1 LPSVSHEGIIAA
13 VRVLAVEDDTRLADL
28 LRQGLEEDGMIV
40 DLVRSG
46 EEATDA
52 ALTTTF
58 DVMSLDLMIP
68 ARMASLSAP
77 TYAGRR
83 WPSPS

>member
-1 LPSVSHEGIIAA
+1 M
-13 VRVLAVEDDTRLADL
+13 EDDTRLADL